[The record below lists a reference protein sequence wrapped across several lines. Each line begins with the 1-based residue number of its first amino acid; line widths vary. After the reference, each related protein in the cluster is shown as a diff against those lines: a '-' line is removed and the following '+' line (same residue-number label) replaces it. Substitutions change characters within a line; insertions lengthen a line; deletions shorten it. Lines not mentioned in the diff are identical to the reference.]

1 MRSLRIQTKILL
13 GGLALASL
21 ILVFGQARLYV
32 LERDLNSIVQRC
44 ELVIGRA
51 SFGCELDA
59 WAGIRPVG
67 LSASQQAEFANMRA
81 EFANTQT
88 LILSSRNSTKK
99 ISLAVLFLALIPW
112 LWYFLLKRIR
122 EISDA
127 IFGR

>member
-1 MRSLRIQTKILL
+1 MGSLRIQTKILL

-21 ILVFGQARLYV
+21 ILVFGQARLYE
-32 LERDLNSIVQRC
+32 LERDLGSVVQQC
-44 ELVIGRA
+44 ELVFGLA
-51 SFGCELDA
+51 SSVCEVEEVFP
-59 WAGIRPVG
+59 GIRLVVP
-67 LSASQQAEFANMRA
+67 ASQQAERDYTLA
-81 EFANTQT
+81 EIEDTQT
-88 LILSSRNSTKK
+88 LILSSRNLTNK